1 MALKFLYPSDTAF
14 AMAVLSAQMPRLE
27 QAFST
32 LQPIL
37 GNKINKM
44 SLRLSYLVNKYNS
57 AVQFLILVGQI
68 FL

>member
-37 GNKINKM
+37 GKINKM